1 MSKPLIEPS
10 RADTDAGSPLIAVL
24 ANGGEPRVTPAHR
37 HARGQLLGATH
48 GLVTVGMDSGHWVVP
63 AIHCVW
69 IPPHHSHALCSHGPF
84 VGWSVYV
91 AEDCCVDLPAVPRT
105 MQMSSLLRECVAR
118 AATWSDSD
126 QGLART
132 HLTEV
137 IRDEI
142 RSLPREQFGLPM
154 PTDPRLLRVARALAD
169 DPADKRRLDDWA
181 ILAGSPVRTLTRRF
195 PIETGFS
202 FTEWRQ
208 RVRLMRALEMLAD
221 EIPVTTIALDL
232 GYETVSAFI
241 ALFRRTFGTTPARYF
256 PRAPARQR

>member
-1 MSKPLIEPS
+1 MTKSDRC
-10 RADTDAGSPLIAVL
+10 RASNSVCPCQ
-24 ANGGEPRVTPAHR
+24 P
-37 HARGQLLGATH
+37 
-48 GLVTVGMDSGHWVVP
+48 
-63 AIHCVW
+63 IH
-69 IPPHHSHALCSHGPF
+69 
-84 VGWSVYV
+84 
-91 AEDCCVDLPAVPRT
+91 DC
-105 MQMSSLLRECVAR
+105 
-118 AATWSDSD
+118 
-126 QGLART
+126 
-132 HLTEV
+132 
-137 IRDEI
+137 
-142 RSLPREQFGLPM
+142 FGL
-154 PTDPRLLRVARALAD
+154 RALAD

-241 ALFRRTFGTTPARYF
+241 ALFRRTFRTTPARYF

>member
-1 MSKPLIEPS
+1 
-10 RADTDAGSPLIAVL
+10 
-24 ANGGEPRVTPAHR
+24 
-37 HARGQLLGATH
+37 
-48 GLVTVGMDSGHWVVP
+48 
-63 AIHCVW
+63 
-69 IPPHHSHALCSHGPF
+69 
-84 VGWSVYV
+84 
-91 AEDCCVDLPAVPRT
+91 
-105 MQMSSLLRECVAR
+105 
-118 AATWSDSD
+118 
-126 QGLART
+126 
-132 HLTEV
+132 
-137 IRDEI
+137 
-142 RSLPREQFGLPM
+142 M